1 MNLNSA
7 DFISLGLNAGLTGK
21 LKNLGILTPTRVQ
34 QEVIPAALEGRSLI
48 VQSPTGTG
56 KTLAY
61 LIPLLM
67 KADPA
72 AKDLEG
78 LVLVPSRELA
88 MQVIRVLKE
97 LGGPLKVAALIGGA
111 SPARQLAALK
121 EKPKFAVGTPGRVLE
136 LLRGHKIN
144 GQAVRTLVVDEA
156 DKMFTQGFLE
166 DIKAILKGTLKTRQ
180 VILCS
185 ATMPGQVLETI
196 SAYAQDPLL
205 IDVKE
210 AAATPETITH
220 YYVMSDKMKRT
231 QNLVRL
237 IRFYHP
243 EKAIVFIQRNEGV
256 GSLTGRLQ
264 ELGLSAAG
272 LHSDLSQALRRDVLE
287 KFRTG
292 KVKLLVTTDLL
303 ARGMDIAGV
312 DTIFNYDLPA
322 DEKHYLHRVG
332 RTGRAGKPGA
342 AVTLVSEDRKF
353 VLSKYE
359 KSLGISFTQLGID
372 KDKVFAM
379 NKELLKRYRCSKIL

>member
-1 MNLNSA
+1 MNLNTA
-7 DFISLGLNAGLTGK
+7 DFTSLGLNAELTGK
-21 LKNLGILTPTRVQ
+21 LKSLGILTPTRVQ

-111 SPARQLAALK
+111 SPARQLTALK

-136 LLRGHKIN
+136 LLRSRKIN

-156 DKMFTQGFLE
+156 DKMFTQGFFE

-180 VILCS
+180 VVLCS
-185 ATMPGQVLETI
+185 ATMPGQVLEAI
-196 SAYAQDPLL
+196 SSYAQDPLL
-205 IDVKE
+205 VDIKE
-210 AAATPETITH
+210 ASATPETITH

-322 DEKHYLHRVG
+322 DEKHYLHRAG

-342 AVTLVSEDRKF
+342 AVTLISEDRKF

-359 KSLGISFTQLGID
+359 KGLGISFTQLGID
-372 KDKVFAM
+372 EDKVFVM
-379 NKELLKRYRCSKIL
+379 KKELLKRYRCSKIL